1 MLFKSAPLPLRAASL
16 ATLVVLTALTGVT
29 PLSIDMP
36 LPALPGL
43 AAALDAA
50 PSQAQLMVG
59 VFLSGFAVAQLLA
72 GPISD
77 RFGRRPMLLI
87 GLACYLGC
95 SIACALATSLEALL
109 IIRLFQGV
117 FACTAPVVAR
127 AIVTDVHEG
136 PAAQRAM
143 SIVTAGMG
151 FAPVLAPSIGAGVLE
166 FTDWRGIFWTLAVT
180 AGLLLTVVA
189 VSLPETR
196 QASAGGMSLRV
207 GALVARYLS
216 ILKDGRFLHYAL
228 PSLFAGGALFTFLS
242 AATFVLQ
249 DDLGVSTR
257 GFGLMFGGVMIGFVS
272 GASLSGVFS
281 PRFGLDRSILIGIVM
296 SVIGGCAMFALWL
309 GDVRHWAAIIVPMGV
324 VMFGMGILR
333 PNSIAGAML
342 PFRATGGAASALIG
356 FLQMAA
362 GATAGL
368 FLLVLPYPPRDT
380 MPVLVA
386 IYPSISLLVFAL
398 MRASPNAKPDE

>member
-1 MLFKSAPLPLRAASL
+1 MTFKSAPLPLRAASL

-50 PSQAQLMVG
+50 PSRTQLMVG
-59 VFLSGFAVAQLLA
+59 VFLSGFAVAQLLV
-72 GPISD
+72 GPVSD
-77 RFGRRPMLLI
+77 RFGRRPTLLV
-87 GLACYLGC
+87 GLLCYLVC
-95 SIACALATSLEALL
+95 SIACAVATSLEALL
-109 IIRLFQGV
+109 VIRLFQGIS
-117 FACTAPVVAR
+117 ACAAPVVAR
-127 AIVTDVHEG
+127 AIVTDVHDG

-166 FTDWRGIFWTLAVT
+166 FTDWRGIFWTLAIT

-189 VSLPETR
+189 LSLPETR
-196 QASAGGMSLRV
+196 RADAGGMSLRV
-207 GALVARYLS
+207 GSLAARYLS
-216 ILKDGRFLHYAL
+216 ILKDARFLHYAL

-257 GFGLMFGGVMIGFVS
+257 GFGLMFGGVMLGFVS

-281 PRFGLDRSILIGIVM
+281 PKLGLDRSILIGILM
-296 SVIGGCAMFALWL
+296 SVIGGSAMFALWL
-309 GDVRHWAAIIVPMGV
+309 SDANHWAAIIGPMCV

-333 PNSIAGAML
+333 PNSMAGAMM

-368 FLLVLPYPPRDT
+368 LLVVLPYPPRDI

-386 IYPSISLLVFAL
+386 IYPTVSLLAFAL
-398 MRASPNAKPDE
+398 MRAPAGPKTDG